1 MQSLSDRDEPFGR
14 QPQPVRVDFSG
25 DLRDVETYLKLV
37 KRFIESRGYDNC
49 ERMGNQ
55 LKIYPRAVND

>member
-1 MQSLSDRDEPFGR
+1 MTDEPFGR
-14 QPQPVRVDFSG
+14 QPEPVLIVATG
-25 DLRDVETYLKLV
+25 DLRDVDEYLRRI
-37 KRFIESRGYDNC
+37 KRFIEFRGDNV